1 MARSLQGKQSP
12 RQLYEQTKETEKPT
26 LHFGGGGAAFRA
38 GAFFSLASASQK
50 TLKWGF
56 TGRTLADFDLKSL
69 LHSLDPRP
77 GKGEYPNKCEN
88 PGGFFFALP
97 GTWKRSSSFTNTF
110 DPPPLLSTFH

>member
-1 MARSLQGKQSP
+1 MQNKSTLPPTTFAKLDGPIPS
-12 RQLYEQTKETEKPT
+12 RQTVSEAT
-26 LHFGGGGAAFRA
+26 LRTNKGNRKTNIAFWGGGAAFRA

-50 TLKWGF
+50 TLTWGP

-88 PGGFFFALP
+88 PGGFFFALLVP
-97 GTWKRSSSFTNTF
+97 GNTVL
-110 DPPPLLSTFH
+110 P